1 MRTTPGMHEPYW
13 YPVYEYCQK
22 NGLPII
28 VHGTNSTTRASASS
42 RRTTRSASSW
52 NSSSPPS
59 CCRTATSSSAPGAK
73 VIVCHCGGALDRF
86 IKSDRHLAQKDL
98 SKNLFFDTNAL
109 DINFLE
115 AAIKQR
121 GVSQTCFGTE
131 VPGSGAAV
139 RPETGRPGDDL
150 IPIISGFSF
159 LSEED
164 KMAIFHKNPL
174 KLFPAFERA
183 SKAAAAA

>member
-1 MRTTPGMHEPYW
+1 M
-13 YPVYEYCQK
+13 
-22 NGLPII
+22 
-28 VHGTNSTTRASASS
+28 HGTNSHDPRIGIVPQ
-42 RRTTRSASSW
+42 
-52 NSSSPPS
+52 NYQIGFVVEQFI
-59 CCRTATSSSAPGAK
+59 ATQLLSHGDVFQRYPELK

-86 IKSDRHLAQKDL
+86 IKTDHHLAQKDL
-98 SKNLFFDTNAL
+98 SNNLFFDTNAL

-159 LSEED
+159 LSEAD
-164 KMAIFHKNPL
+164 KLAIFNKNPAR
-174 KLFPAFERA
+174 LFPIFERVG
-183 SKAAAAA
+183 KAAATA